1 MIAAGVASLT
11 RRGTVIDRF
20 RDRAIL
26 PIIHNDV
33 IVGFVGRRHPDAD
46 DDQGP
51 KYLNS
56 PTTAL
61 FAKRDILYGHHLL
74 PGTPDAVPVIV
85 EGPLD
90 AIAITLAG
98 HSRYVGVAPLGTAL
112 TSEQT
117 LLLRGQPT
125 PLIGTDND
133 PAGNTAAEHAYWL
146 LAQHRHDPARV
157 HLPTGSDPASHLHDH
172 GEHALRDLLDSATP
186 QADHMIQ
193 ERLANPTAHTG
204 QEVAE
209 IIAARPSQH
218 WNNPALPTDQ
228 RPHLLDRIKAW
239 TLNPQRAAEQ
249 AREQT
254 RANRRRHEQPITDRP
269 GHLNALLS
277 QNHSRRDPEMLQPR
291 RTLPTWGPSR

>member
-1 MIAAGVASLT
+1 M
-11 RRGTVIDRF
+11 
-20 RDRAIL
+20 
-26 PIIHNDV
+26 
-33 IVGFVGRRHPDAD
+33 VGFVGRRHPDAD

-61 FAKRDILYGHHLL
+61 FAKRDLLYGHHLHHAA
-74 PGTPDAVPVIV
+74 PDAVPVIV

-98 HSRYVGVAPLGTAL
+98 QNRYVGVAPLGTSL
-112 TSEQT
+112 TPEQT

-125 PLIGTDND
+125 PLIATDND

-146 LAQHRHDPARV
+146 LAQHRHDPRRV
-157 HLPTGSDPASHLHDH
+157 HLPTGSDPATHLHDH
-172 GEHALRDLLDSATP
+172 GEHALRDLLDTATP

-193 ERLANPTAHTG
+193 ERLTNPTPDTA
-204 QEVAE
+204 QEIAE
-209 IIAARPSQH
+209 IIAARPARQ
-218 WNNPALPTDQ
+218 WNDLALTADQ
-228 RPHLLDRIKAW
+228 QPHLLERIKAW

-254 RANRRRHEQPITDRP
+254 RDNRRRHEQSSTDRP
-269 GHLNALLS
+269 GHLNALVS
-277 QNHSRRDPEMLQPR
+277 QNHRRRHPETLQPR
-291 RTLPTWGPSR
+291 QTLPTRGPSR